1 MYLIKIKSV
10 LANVGSEKK
19 FKVQKVYF
27 ITTEIDLIEEKKTI
41 LTNTPIL
48 NKSKVKFLRT
58 KQDSI
63 R

>member
-27 ITTEIDLIEEKKTI
+27 ITTEIDLIEEKKTF

-48 NKSKVKFLRT
+48 NKSKVKFLQT